1 MNKADR
7 FSSPDQDPLKARFL
21 QGTLQE
27 EGEYITDFQEEVM
40 GRHLITRTG
49 NLRIHRGFKVTKSGE
64 GFKLDIRFLKYLR
77 FLDMKGKEG
86 VPKEQLILYN
96 RVIYGRLSNIASTIQ
111 YGFTDSMRELMAKA
125 YKDLKIEI

>member
-7 FSSPDQDPLKARFL
+7 FSSPEQDPLKAKFL

-40 GRHLITRTG
+40 GKFLTTRTG
-49 NLRIHRGFKVTKSGE
+49 TLRSNRGFNVTQSGE
-64 GFKLDIRFLKYLR
+64 GFKLDMRFVKYLR
-77 FLDMKGKEG
+77 FIDIHGKEG
-86 VPKEQLILYN
+86 APKEQLILYN
-96 RVIYGRLSNIASTIQ
+96 KVIYGRLSNIANTIQ
-111 YGFTDSMRELMAKA
+111 FGFTDSMRELMAKA